1 MKPNRGYRQAR
12 LGNPGRELAPSF
24 GGLKIYSPVSS
35 LMKSNRGYRQAR
47 LGNPGRDLA
56 LGLVIAGAFFLN
68 PQTHLWQRPD

>member
-1 MKPNRGYRQAR
+1 MKP
-12 LGNPGRELAPSF
+12 
-24 GGLKIYSPVSS
+24 
-35 LMKSNRGYRQAR
+35 NRGYRQAR